1 MLGSI
6 QRFAPTAHTVV
17 YGVTHVY
24 QPPKHLSL
32 AILMLDQN
40 VPADHKQIRPIALP
54 MARESVKQ
62 EPELE
67 QEQHA
72 DPWQLSSWGLA
83 ADEGHELH
91 EMLTLRVNCPES
103 PQFCALHDDHSA
115 YSTYELDAGAP
126 LTKSNQLV
134 ALRSQSSTL
143 PHSTFVDVAS
153 HVDWIHS
160 QTGDGSNQNS
170 SVWGILG
177 LIVFTAYVI
186 KCSHKSL
193 LA

>member
-1 MLGSI
+1 
-6 QRFAPTAHTVV
+6 
-17 YGVTHVY
+17 
-24 QPPKHLSL
+24 
-32 AILMLDQN
+32 MLDQD
-40 VPADHKQIRPIALP
+40 VPADHKQIQPIALP
-54 MARESVKQ
+54 VASEAVKE
-62 EPELE
+62 EPQPEGE
-67 QEQHA
+67 EQHST
-72 DPWQLSSWGLA
+72 WQLSSWGLG

-103 PQFCALHDDHSA
+103 PQFCALHEDHSA
-115 YSTYELDAGAP
+115 FASYELDAGAP
-126 LTKSNQLV
+126 LTKSNQLY

-170 SVWGILG
+170 SIWGILG

-186 KCSHKSL
+186 KCSRKSL